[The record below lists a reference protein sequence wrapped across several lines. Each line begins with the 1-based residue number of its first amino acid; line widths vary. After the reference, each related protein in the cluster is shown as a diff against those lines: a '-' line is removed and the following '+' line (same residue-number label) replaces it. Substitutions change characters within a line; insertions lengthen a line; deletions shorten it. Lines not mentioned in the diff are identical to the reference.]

1 MHALLLMLHSSV
13 DMVCTIHTY
22 LSNLRHEASN
32 ADADMDE
39 HKKKESIVKFVAEV
53 HDIEGEALVVLGTE
67 VQQTTP

>member
-1 MHALLLMLHSSV
+1 MITSIDTKDAMSRA
-13 DMVCTIHTY
+13 Y
-22 LSNLRHEASN
+22 LRHEASN

-53 HDIEGEALVVLGTE
+53 HNDIEGEALVVLGTE

>member
-1 MHALLLMLHSSV
+1 MSRA
-13 DMVCTIHTY
+13 Y
-22 LSNLRHEASN
+22 LRHEASN

-53 HDIEGEALVVLGTE
+53 HNDIEGEALVVLGTE

>member
-1 MHALLLMLHSSV
+1 MITSIDTKDAMSRA
-13 DMVCTIHTY
+13 Y
-22 LSNLRHEASN
+22 LRHEASN

>member
-1 MHALLLMLHSSV
+1 
-13 DMVCTIHTY
+13 
-22 LSNLRHEASN
+22 
-32 ADADMDE
+32 MDE